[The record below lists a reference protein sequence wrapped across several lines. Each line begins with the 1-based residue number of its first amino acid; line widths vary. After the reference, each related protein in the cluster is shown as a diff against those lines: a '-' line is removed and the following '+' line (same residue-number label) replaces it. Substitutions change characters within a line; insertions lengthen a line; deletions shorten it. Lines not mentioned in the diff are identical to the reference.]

1 MECQE
6 ELERL
11 DIVRMIPE
19 RYSDVKPTVHAAA
32 FGTLEAML
40 NFIGQQLSYFRTRGG
55 KPGFS
60 MLYYALI

>member
-1 MECQE
+1 
-6 ELERL
+6 
-11 DIVRMIPE
+11 MIPE